1 MENGIYYTLYVLLSQ
16 YIYGADAVLTGDMEL
31 TLTLICTLGSL
42 FVVALPFLVTWR
54 IIRLFV

>member
-1 MENGIYYTLYVLLSQ
+1 MENGIYYTLYALLSQ

-31 TLTLICTLGSL
+31 TLTFICTLGSL

-54 IIRLFV
+54 IIKLFV